1 MVYTSFTQSYYLEV
15 RGSAPQKG
23 AIMPST
29 ILFALFIGTLFLP
42 GLVALAAAILVRK
55 PLGFLVSAVG
65 FVVAVSVH
73 AGIAFESYQTHPEW
87 WHNNVH
93 SSLGWTYFPAVI
105 ITAGVVFFAYIKRID
120 DY

>member
-29 ILFALFIGTLFLP
+29 VLFALFIGTLFLP
-42 GLVALAAAILVRK
+42 ALVALAAAILVRK
-55 PLGFLVSAVG
+55 PLSFLVSAVG

-87 WHNNVH
+87 WNNVNYPM
-93 SSLGWTYFPAVI
+93 GWTYFPAVI
-105 ITAGVVFFAYIKRID
+105 ITAGVVLFADID